1 MSDRVQS
8 LNDLRHALR
17 RASRDE
23 ETPED
28 LRQLLGDSAKAI
40 GCASRRLLRLAQWCE
55 TVEIDNEEL
64 TRDNDELEA
73 LVKFYESTQDMEGEL

>member
-1 MSDRVQS
+1 MSDRVS
-8 LNDLRHALR
+8 SMNDLRRALR
-17 RASRDE
+17 QAFRDE

-28 LRQLLGDSAKAI
+28 LRQLLKDSAKAI
-40 GCASRRLLRLAQWCE
+40 GFASRRLLRLAQLAE
-55 TVEIDNEEL
+55 TVEMLNEEL

>member
-1 MSDRVQS
+1 MSDRVS
-8 LNDLRHALR
+8 SMNDLRRALR

-28 LRQLLGDSAKAI
+28 LRQLLKDSAKAI
-40 GCASRRLLRLAQWCE
+40 GFASRRLLRLAQLAE
-55 TVEIDNEEL
+55 TVEMLNEEL

>member
-1 MSDRVQS
+1 MSDRVS
-8 LNDLRHALR
+8 SMNDLRRALR
-17 RASRDE
+17 RASRDD

-28 LRQLLGDSAKAI
+28 LRQLLKDSAKAI
-40 GCASRRLLRLAQWCE
+40 GFASRRLLRLAQLAE
-55 TVEIDNEEL
+55 TVEMLNEEL

>member
-1 MSDRVQS
+1 MSDRVS
-8 LNDLRHALR
+8 SMNDLRRELR

-28 LRQLLGDSAKAI
+28 LRQLLKDSAKAI
-40 GCASRRLLRLAQWCE
+40 GFASRRLLRLAQLAE
-55 TVEIDNEEL
+55 TVEMLNEEL

>member
-8 LNDLRHALR
+8 LNDLRRALR

-28 LRQLLGDSAKAI
+28 LRQLLKDSAKAI
-40 GCASRRLLRLAQWCE
+40 GFASRRLLRLAQLAE
-55 TVEIDNEEL
+55 TVEMLNEEL